1 MKIEF
6 ESVTVREKTIDPEL
20 LFTFRMDEI
29 DPTKLPLSISGEL
42 FSEDDYKVGDLTA
55 KADTGYRLKLNAE
68 SGGHMEHNHPFSFT
82 LCCQLSQRA
91 IQHIENYRQERN
103 SEMRNVVFKVH
114 LNFNMLEGN
123 LEIAHLHLAGDTSKS
138 DSQLNVYYQYV
149 KHFSAVRTNMWILSA
164 NNGSKP
170 FEINRY
176 PYSIIV
182 VDIDLM
188 KWNRHFAGPLGLGKF
203 HVYEFTEPQNM
214 PLETELQKRYAKA
227 ITEITE
233 MKKQLQLGEWKQ
245 AINASR
251 AVVELFK
258 NFDDFQQLLIDAGY
272 SADAYGELKKSI
284 QSFFNYISK
293 VQHALAMNNRD
304 INETVI
310 VYKEDAYM
318 VYSFCISL
326 LNLVSGK
333 VIRAR

>member
-6 ESVTVREKTIDPEL
+6 ETVSIREKAIEPEL
-20 LFTFRMDEI
+20 LFTFKMDEI
-29 DPTKLPLSISGEL
+29 DPTKLPLSIEGEL
-42 FSEDDYKVGDLTA
+42 FSEDDYKVGSLLA
-55 KADTGYRLKLNAE
+55 MGDTGYRLKLSAQ
-68 SGGHMEHNHPFSFT
+68 SGGHIEHSHAFSFT

-103 SEMRNVVFKVH
+103 GEMRNVVFKVR
-114 LNFNMLEGN
+114 LNLTMLEGN

-138 DSQLNVYYQYV
+138 ENQLSVYYQYV
-149 KHFSAVRTNMWILSA
+149 QHFNAVKTNMWILSA

-176 PYSIIV
+176 PWPAIA

-188 KWNRHFAGPLGLGKF
+188 KWNRYFAGPLGLGKF
-203 HVYEFTEPQNM
+203 LVYEFTEPESM
-214 PLETELQKRYAKA
+214 PVESELQKRYAKA
-227 ITEITE
+227 LSELIE

-251 AVVELFK
+251 PVVELFK
-258 NFDDFQQLLIDAGY
+258 NFDDFKQLLLDAGY
-272 SADAYGELKKSI
+272 SLNAYAELKNSI

-304 INETVI
+304 INESVV

-318 VYSFCISL
+318 VYSFCVSL

-333 VIRAR
+333 VMRGR

>member
-1 MKIEF
+1 
-6 ESVTVREKTIDPEL
+6 
-20 LFTFRMDEI
+20 
-29 DPTKLPLSISGEL
+29 
-42 FSEDDYKVGDLTA
+42 
-55 KADTGYRLKLNAE
+55 
-68 SGGHMEHNHPFSFT
+68 
-82 LCCQLSQRA
+82 
-91 IQHIENYRQERN
+91 
-103 SEMRNVVFKVH
+103 
-114 LNFNMLEGN
+114 
-123 LEIAHLHLAGDTSKS
+123 
-138 DSQLNVYYQYV
+138 
-149 KHFSAVRTNMWILSA
+149 
-164 NNGSKP
+164 
-170 FEINRY
+170 
-176 PYSIIV
+176 
-182 VDIDLM
+182 
-188 KWNRHFAGPLGLGKF
+188 
-203 HVYEFTEPQNM
+203 
-214 PLETELQKRYAKA
+214 LETELQKRYAKA